1 MKVTPSFI
9 PPAFLEKPQCPR
21 LCGEAPTDLIFPTR
35 SSSSSSQNLFLQ
47 SEGLKN
53 SRPAFV
59 LLEGSLR
66 SKYRKGEKGRVI
78 EVKNNVERRE
88 RESLGQKWGERERT
102 EEEGP
107 RKKGRQQG
115 DYLARGGA
123 MKHVKHAKQW
133 RKCQLQMGTCHLPLQ
148 GLSWAAATDDLQH
161 PPERTSGWRAEMRHS
176 VFREKLAGQVF
187 RELDILRS
195 WFYELNSCIS
205 ISRKT
210 LKSFMVMTVPCD

>member
-66 SKYRKGEKGRVI
+66 SKYRKGEKVRVI

-88 RESLGQKWGERERT
+88 RESLGQK
-102 EEEGP
+102 
-107 RKKGRQQG
+107 
-115 DYLARGGA
+115 
-123 MKHVKHAKQW
+123 
-133 RKCQLQMGTCHLPLQ
+133 
-148 GLSWAAATDDLQH
+148 
-161 PPERTSGWRAEMRHS
+161 
-176 VFREKLAGQVF
+176 
-187 RELDILRS
+187 
-195 WFYELNSCIS
+195 
-205 ISRKT
+205 
-210 LKSFMVMTVPCD
+210 

>member
-133 RKCQLQMGTCHLPLQ
+133 RKCQLQIDTFHLPLW
-148 GLSWAAATDDLQH
+148 GLNHVLLQL
-161 PPERTSGWRAEMRHS
+161 RTSNTSWKE
-176 VFREKLAGQVF
+176 FRVDSRNEALCALENCRTGLH
-187 RELDILRS
+187 LDIL
-195 WFYELNSCIS
+195 WAQFLYLL
-205 ISRKT
+205 ISRKA
-210 LKSFMVMTVPCD
+210 LKSFMVMTAPQD